1 MLNATTV
8 GGSPSRRSVRGS
20 TRPHSITSLGRCPS
34 AWQRSAYVVPW
45 VRVPPMTPPAAHARI
60 TLRTVDPL
68 GEKVRDPQCYG
79 MALVTNHV
87 RRSDFTS
94 PTARRGAAAA
104 VDGAARLPFAP
115 SATDNDC
122 ASPTPSPSRLAR
134 SHHRPPRSFIG
145 ARSATTHLTRGN
157 GSERPRRHDARLTH
171 PQEGWCLGGKVTSAR
186 HCPHGG
192 HGSTPEAPR
201 LRVERQQP
209 GGRRHAALSGLGGN
223 ALRHVCLWTPARAD
237 RDTSSICPGRP
248 HVGVAVGGWNRTI
261 WRGERRASTA
271 DRPTAQLF

>member
-1 MLNATTV
+1 MRAWYERRAWLPLPFVERDYGRRFPLTPLGAGFKRARTRSLASAGARV
-8 GGSPSRRSVRGS
+8 PGSVQRVS
-20 TRPHSITSLGRCPS
+20 SL
-34 AWQRSAYVVPW
+34 W
-45 VRVPPMTPPAAHARI
+45 VRVPPMTSTAAHARI

-122 ASPTPSPSRLAR
+122 ASTTPSPSRLAR

-157 GSERPRRHDARLTH
+157 GSERP
-171 PQEGWCLGGKVTSAR
+171 
-186 HCPHGG
+186 
-192 HGSTPEAPR
+192 
-201 LRVERQQP
+201 
-209 GGRRHAALSGLGGN
+209 
-223 ALRHVCLWTPARAD
+223 
-237 RDTSSICPGRP
+237 
-248 HVGVAVGGWNRTI
+248 
-261 WRGERRASTA
+261 
-271 DRPTAQLF
+271 

>member
-1 MLNATTV
+1 MCAWYERRAWLPLPFVERDYGRRFPLTPLGAGFKRARTRSLASAGARVT
-8 GGSPSRRSVRGS
+8 GSVQRMS
-20 TRPHSITSLGRCPS
+20 SL
-34 AWQRSAYVVPW
+34 W
-45 VRVPPMTPPAAHARI
+45 VRVPPMTSTAAHARI

-122 ASPTPSPSRLAR
+122 ASTTPSPSRLAR

-157 GSERPRRHDARLTH
+157 GSERP
-171 PQEGWCLGGKVTSAR
+171 
-186 HCPHGG
+186 
-192 HGSTPEAPR
+192 
-201 LRVERQQP
+201 
-209 GGRRHAALSGLGGN
+209 
-223 ALRHVCLWTPARAD
+223 
-237 RDTSSICPGRP
+237 
-248 HVGVAVGGWNRTI
+248 
-261 WRGERRASTA
+261 
-271 DRPTAQLF
+271 